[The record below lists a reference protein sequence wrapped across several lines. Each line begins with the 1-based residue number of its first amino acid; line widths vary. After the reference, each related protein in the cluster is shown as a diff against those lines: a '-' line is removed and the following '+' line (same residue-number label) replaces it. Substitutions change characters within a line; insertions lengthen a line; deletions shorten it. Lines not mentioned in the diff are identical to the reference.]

1 MKTLKSGVFTLL
13 GLLVL
18 AGTPVQGVNAAEAG
32 SQPKIIAVKFHA
44 DWCGACKAMGPMFT
58 DLRNKLDGKSVLF
71 VELDFTNATT
81 RHQSMLLASALGIS
95 PVRKE
100 NPGTGFILLLD
111 EKRQVTGKLTS
122 SQTLKQMAAEI
133 CVHCR

>member
-13 GLLVL
+13 GLLIFAGAPVL
-18 AGTPVQGVNAAEAG
+18 GINMAKAG

-44 DWCGACKAMGPMFT
+44 DWCGACKAMGSVFT
-58 DLRNKLDGKSVLF
+58 DLRNKLDGKPVLF

-95 PVRKE
+95 PALKE
-100 NPGTGFILLLD
+100 NPETGFILLFD
-111 EKRQVTGKLTS
+111 EKRQVTGKHTS
-122 SQTLKQMAAEI
+122 RQTLKEIAAAI
-133 CVHCR
+133 CTHCE

>member
-1 MKTLKSGVFTLL
+1 MKTLKSDVFTLL
-13 GLLVL
+13 GLLIL
-18 AGTPVQGVNAAEAG
+18 TGVPIQNINAAEAG

-71 VELDFTNATT
+71 IELDYTNATT

-95 PVRKE
+95 PALKE
-100 NPGTGFILLLD
+100 NPGTGFILLFD
-111 EKRQVTGKLTS
+111 EKHQVTGKHTS
-122 SQTLKQMAAEI
+122 RQTLMEIAAAI
-133 CVHCR
+133 CTHCG

>member
-1 MKTLKSGVFTLL
+1 ML

-18 AGTPVQGVNAAEAG
+18 ASAPVQDVNAAEAG

-58 DLRNKLDGKSVLF
+58 DLRNKLDGKPVLF

-81 RHQSMLLASALGIS
+81 RHQAMLLASALGIS
-95 PVRKE
+95 
-100 NPGTGFILLLD
+100 LA
-111 EKRQVTGKLTS
+111 
-122 SQTLKQMAAEI
+122 LK
-133 CVHCR
+133 

>member
-13 GLLVL
+13 VLLILTEV
-18 AGTPVQGVNAAEAG
+18 PIQNINVAEAG

-58 DLRNKLDGKSVLF
+58 DLRNKVDGKSVLF

-81 RHQSMLLASALGIS
+81 RHQSMLLASVLGIS
-95 PVRKE
+95 PALKE
-100 NPGTGFILLLD
+100 NPGTGFILLFD
-111 EKRQVTGKLTS
+111 EKHQVTGKHTS
-122 SQTLKQMAAEI
+122 RQTLMEIAAAI
-133 CVHCR
+133 CTHCE